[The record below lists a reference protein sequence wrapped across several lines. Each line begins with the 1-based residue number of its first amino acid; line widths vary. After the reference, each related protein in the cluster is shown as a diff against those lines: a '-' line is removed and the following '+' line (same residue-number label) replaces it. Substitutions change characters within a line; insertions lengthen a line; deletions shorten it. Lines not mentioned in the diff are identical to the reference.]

1 VRALMIGI
9 LWACAC
15 WLSES
20 RDDLLS
26 SPFWIWGWILLPV
39 VAAALARLAD
49 ERLPVIAAGLTA
61 PMAIA
66 FVLHGDPPNDAG
78 PASWP
83 IGVLLVLA
91 LAGICLAAARAGRAT
106 RPAG

>member
-1 VRALMIGI
+1 
-9 LWACAC
+9 
-15 WLSES
+15 
-20 RDDLLS
+20 
-26 SPFWIWGWILLPV
+26 
-39 VAAALARLAD
+39 
-49 ERLPVIAAGLTA
+49 
-61 PMAIA
+61 MAVA